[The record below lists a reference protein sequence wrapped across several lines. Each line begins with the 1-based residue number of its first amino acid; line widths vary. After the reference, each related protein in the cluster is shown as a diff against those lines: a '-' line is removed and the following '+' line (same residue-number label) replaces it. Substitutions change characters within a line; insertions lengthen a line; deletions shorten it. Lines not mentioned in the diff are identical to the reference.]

1 MTMVDGHDAKEAS
14 TLAETAEEVLRR
26 RAESLARETLEEEA
40 THRLALLLFRIA
52 EEWYAV
58 KVADV
63 REIFQE
69 YEITTVPCVP
79 DHILGVVNV
88 RGEILSITDPAK
100 LMRLGAIEVGGS
112 VQPPAIVIVA
122 DEVATAMVVDEIG
135 DIAEVPDDAVEP
147 PISIIDRAQAEYIA
161 GSVHVG
167 DLMVGLI
174 SIERMLEPVTTGG
187 RH

>member
-1 MTMVDGHDAKEAS
+1 MTDLDITLGHGRS
-14 TLAETAEEVLRR
+14 LAETADEILRR
-26 RAESLARETLEEEA
+26 RADSLARETVEEEA
-40 THRLALLLFRIA
+40 THRLSLLLFRIA

-58 KVADV
+58 RVSDV

-69 YEITTVPCVP
+69 YEITTIPCVP
-79 DHILGVVNV
+79 QQILGVVNV
-88 RGEILSITDPAK
+88 RGEILSVTDPAK
-100 LMRLGAIEVGGS
+100 LMGLGAVSFDGPAA
-112 VQPPAIVIVA
+112 PPAIVIVNE
-122 DEVATAMVVDEIG
+122 DVVTALVVDEIG
-135 DIAEVPDDAVEP
+135 DIAEVPNDSVEP

-167 DLMVGLI
+167 ETMVGLI